1 MTTPGAVLGVIRA
14 ARPQLQNAMER
25 VVFAVHGTFLAAG
38 YSLVAT
44 GSNANSSARSTYS
57 MILEERDITNL
68 FPHIR
73 EISQML
79 QLISGV

>member
-1 MTTPGAVLGVIRA
+1 MAHFL
-14 ARPQLQNAMER
+14 QLATRWQQ
-25 VVFAVHGTFLAAG
+25 LAAMQI
-38 YSLVAT
+38 LLQVNFARMFDL
-44 GSNANSSARSTYS
+44 ARSTYS

-79 QLISGV
+79 ELISGV